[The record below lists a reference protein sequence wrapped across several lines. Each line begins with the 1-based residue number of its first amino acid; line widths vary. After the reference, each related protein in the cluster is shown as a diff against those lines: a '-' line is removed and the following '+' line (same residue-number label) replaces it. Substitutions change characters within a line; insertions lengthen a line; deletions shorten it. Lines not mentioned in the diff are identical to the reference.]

1 MDPRTITTLM
11 KDDLGTESAVITKWP
26 LVIPNAQ
33 EMRKERC
40 FKLINKLKA
49 S

>member
-11 KDDLGTESAVITKWP
+11 KEDLGTGKPVIIQWP
-26 LVIPNAQ
+26 LLIPNAQ

-40 FKLINKLKA
+40 FKVIKKA